1 MKTSHHL
8 LSCLLTAAILPVA
21 TSCRK
26 EADSGSTPSYACF
39 SDICLVRSGGPSCF
53 PNSMDIFAYEDDSA
67 GNLDSYQHLD
77 SAGERIEI
85 VSRSGRKRFVVVANA
100 KVSQFA
106 YNEIINY
113 EGLESVYSRLSDE
126 SPESPVMS
134 GETRGIAG
142 RNEADMTLRPLMAQV
157 RVNRF
162 SVDFIGK
169 PYSNLEFEHPK
180 AYLVNVNGMCP
191 VLGGAANPI
200 EVLNHGRLDDSSV
213 SGMSRP
219 DMLVCDDVTGHQLYC
234 YPCDGSEESL
244 GSCTTRLVIEGEI
257 GGVTYYY
264 PINIGNGIV
273 ERGRSYV
280 YDITVTRPGMTDP
293 DTPIDITMATVEM
306 HIENWEEYE
315 NETIHY

>member
-8 LSCLLTAAILPVA
+8 LFCLLTAAILPVA

-26 EADSGSTPSYACF
+26 EADSGSAPSYACF

-53 PNSMDIFAYEDDSA
+53 LNSLDAFVYEDDSV
-67 GNLDSYQHLD
+67 GSLDSYQHID
-77 SAGERIEI
+77 TVGETIEI
-85 VSRSGRKRFVVVANA
+85 ASRSGRKRFVVVANA
-100 KVSQFA
+100 TERLFA

-113 EGLESVYSRLSDE
+113 EGLESVYSHLSDE

-142 RNEADMTLRPLMAQV
+142 RNGTDMTIRPLMAQV
-157 RVNRF
+157 RIN
-162 SVDFIGK
+162 SLLVDFIGK
-169 PYSNLEFEHPK
+169 PYSNLDFEHPR

-191 VLGGAANPI
+191 VLGESTNPI
-200 EVLNHGRLDDSSV
+200 EVLNHGRLDANSISA
-213 SGMSRP
+213 MSRP
-219 DMLVCDDVTGHQLYC
+219 DMLICDDVTGHPLYC
-234 YPCDGSEESL
+234 YPCDGTEESL
-244 GSCTTRLVIEGEI
+244 GSCTTRLVIEGGI

-264 PINIGNGIV
+264 PINVGDGIV

-280 YDITVTRPGMTDP
+280 YDITITRPGMTDP